1 MSRDV
6 ISLCNEI
13 DGLCGLFD
21 PAHPESLNPLPT
33 KEQKQRIAQRAAQ
46 LSIEDFLT
54 PDFPSMYAETKRLL
68 GTLAAI
74 DSLGMDL
81 AFAPAHNLPELY
93 RKVQTLSWLADAGD
107 EAGIARFLEA
117 MELAAAD
124 TLTHWPTAEQELQ
137 QNVTRETAGGWH
149 PEYQALMDSIRRDV
163 ASLGNA
169 DAQRP

>member
-33 KEQKQRIAQRAAQ
+33 KEQKQRIAQLR
-46 LSIEDFLT
+46 IEDFLT
-54 PDFPSMYAETKRLL
+54 PDFPSMDAETKRLL

-81 AFAPAHNLPELY
+81 AFAPAQNLPELY
-93 RKVQTLSWLADAGD
+93 RKVQTLSWLTDADEG
-107 EAGIARFLEA
+107 GFWRLWS
-117 MELAAAD
+117 
-124 TLTHWPTAEQELQ
+124 WP
-137 QNVTRETAGGWH
+137 
-149 PEYQALMDSIRRDV
+149 
-163 ASLGNA
+163 
-169 DAQRP
+169 QRSRSYSRV